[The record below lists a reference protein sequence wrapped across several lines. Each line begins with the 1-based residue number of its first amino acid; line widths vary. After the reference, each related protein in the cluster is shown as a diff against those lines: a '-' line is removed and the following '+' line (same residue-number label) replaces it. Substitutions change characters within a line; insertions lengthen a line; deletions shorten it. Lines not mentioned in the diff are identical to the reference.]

1 MQRTLPLQDKGFKTI
16 SDEQPTVP
24 SATMANQHA
33 PALLASTENLAED
46 LTDDE
51 VSFSTDQNIFSFVQE
66 MAKGKVII
74 IYIYIY
80 IYIYIFFF

>member
-1 MQRTLPLQDKGFKTI
+1 MQRTLPLQDKGFKTN

-24 SATMANQHA
+24 SAPMENQHT
-33 PALLASTENLAED
+33 PALLSLTESLAED

-74 IYIYIY
+74 DIYIY
-80 IYIYIFFF
+80 FFNSLVF

>member
-1 MQRTLPLQDKGFKTI
+1 M
-16 SDEQPTVP
+16 E
-24 SATMANQHA
+24 NQHA

-74 IYIYIY
+74 
-80 IYIYIFFF
+80 YIFYLFIYFFK

>member
-1 MQRTLPLQDKGFKTI
+1 MQRTLPLQDKGFKTN

-24 SATMANQHA
+24 STPMENQHA
-33 PALLASTENLAED
+33 SALLASRESLAED

-51 VSFSTDQNIFSFVQE
+51 VSFSTDQNIFSFAQE

-74 IYIYIY
+74 DIYTY
-80 IYIYIFFF
+80 FK

>member
-24 SATMANQHA
+24 SATKENQHA

-74 IYIYIY
+74 YIYIY

>member
-1 MQRTLPLQDKGFKTI
+1 MENP
-16 SDEQPTVP
+16 
-24 SATMANQHA
+24 HA

-74 IYIYIY
+74 YIYTY
-80 IYIYIFFF
+80 IICTEILLPGEGV